1 MDMDPN
7 TRSQLLVVGAI
18 IIAFGAVFLT
28 FKTFGTGPTGQFF
41 GIPWFTSSQVT
52 TASSSSSTSDINVR
66 LTDLERKYNQLLAAV
81 QACNPS
87 CASGLPA
94 PIPVPPDEKCFC
106 SAGTLSATPR
116 SASENILE
124 YDEQRKR
131 QAECPKITSQP
142 TCDSTTFDNGGHYCK
157 WRCIQQ

>member
-1 MDMDPN
+1 MDPN
-7 TRSQLLVVGAI
+7 TRSQLLVVGAVI
-18 IIAFGAVFLT
+18 LALGAVFMT
-28 FKTFGTGPTGQFF
+28 FKVFGTGPTGQFF

-52 TASSSSSTSDINVR
+52 TASSSSSTSDVNAR

-87 CASGLPA
+87 CASGLPT
-94 PIPVPPDEKCFC
+94 PIPVPLEEKCFC
-106 SAGTLSATPR
+106 YPGPLSATLSRAPYQ
-116 SASENILE
+116 NGD
-124 YDEQRKR
+124 DEQRKR
-131 QAECPKITSQP
+131 QSECPKITSQP